1 MGRRLIN
8 QNIRDILYIVTTEYS
23 HKLKIVTLDS
33 EGEFLGN
40 IKRIDDENEFLEKI
54 SQSCLANPDNIVEI
68 DLKLRTVKFKDG
80 YIEVFPRRNSRKIEK
95 LINKYN
101 VKKR

>member
-1 MGRRLIN
+1 MKNTKNKIEK
-8 QNIRDILYIVTTEYS
+8 DMAHLYITI
-23 HKLKIVTLDS
+23 LK
-33 EGEFLGN
+33 N
-40 IKRIDDENEFLEKI
+40 ENEFLEKI

>member
-1 MGRRLIN
+1 MF
-8 QNIRDILYIVTTEYS
+8 S
-23 HKLKIVTLDS
+23 
-33 EGEFLGN
+33 
-40 IKRIDDENEFLEKI
+40 
-54 SQSCLANPDNIVEI
+54 NPDNIVEI